1 MLRCILLGETTMDRN
16 PAAELVDRLI
26 EAGCDICAL
35 GTVGYSLADP
45 LDDKEVSDR
54 VHDILE
60 DFGPRDHLFGDII
73 AYLNTIGRVLPL
85 ETLGADPLPPHGFH

>member
-1 MLRCILLGETTMDRN
+1 MDRN
-16 PAAELVDRLI
+16 LAAELVDRLI
-26 EAGCDICAL
+26 EAGCDIRAL
-35 GTVGYSLADP
+35 GTVGYSLVDP

-54 VHDILE
+54 VHIILE

-85 ETLGADPLPPHGFH
+85 ETSDADPLPPQALH

>member
-1 MLRCILLGETTMDRN
+1 MDRN

-26 EAGCDICAL
+26 EAGCGIYAL

-45 LDDKEVSDR
+45 PDDKEVSDR

-85 ETLGADPLPPHGFH
+85 ETLDADPMRPDRLH